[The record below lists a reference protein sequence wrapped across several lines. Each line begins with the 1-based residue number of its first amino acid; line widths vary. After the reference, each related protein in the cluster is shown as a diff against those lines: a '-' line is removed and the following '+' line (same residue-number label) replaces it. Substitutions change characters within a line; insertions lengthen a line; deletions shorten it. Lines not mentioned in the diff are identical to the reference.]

1 MTQHMFP
8 IGIDNFASLIQDTNT
23 KKQHYLF
30 VDKTLMIKEFVD
42 AGDKIALITRPR
54 RFGKT
59 LSLSMMQHFFAE
71 EVDGIPTK
79 GLFEGL
85 AISKHPEVMVLQGQ
99 FPVIFLTLKEVRGK
113 NFEEAYAL
121 LQNVIKKLY
130 NTHYYLL
137 EAKQIKEHQKVD
149 FKKYLDQTASQASYK
164 DALLYLSELLYQ
176 AHGKKVI
183 LLLDEYDT
191 PLHDAHVHGY
201 YEEMRSLIATLF
213 NKAFKGNDYLY
224 KGLIT
229 GILKIVKSSL
239 FSELNN
245 VEVYSC
251 FSSPLYADAFGFTPA
266 ETDDFLDRAGL
277 PQKAHELKEMYNGYQ
292 IEEYILYNPFSIV
305 SFTKNAS
312 IYQKKGTPMEKALVP
327 YWVNSGSTDIIRD
340 LIAHNTDELAQDL
353 DKLLHRATIAIRINP
368 DIILGKSLKSDRTS
382 FWSLMLLAGYMRIEK
397 TAMGN
402 FGEEVYTLSFVNE
415 EVRESMRKIVVNAVT
430 NGRKDQYYN
439 SMDGLIRG
447 DVSAFQTFLED
458 YLQCVPS
465 FLDKGGKHYEQFYH
479 GLVLGMSACLSRSHI
494 VTSNRISGGGIYD
507 ICIEPKDKS
516 QYGIIL
522 ELKVAAKTERL
533 QEVADAALAQIKTLA
548 YKRDLTQRGIK
559 KFILMGVSFNKSEME
574 MRHEVVG

>member
-8 IGIDNFASLIQDTNT
+8 IGIDNFASLIQDSNT
-23 KKQHYLF
+23 EQQHYLF

-59 LSLSMMQHFFAE
+59 LSLSMMQHFFAK
-71 EVDGIPTK
+71 EVDGVATK

-85 AISKHPEVMVLQGQ
+85 AISKHPEVMALQGQ

-137 EAKQIKEHQKVD
+137 DAKQIKEHQKVD
-149 FKKYLDQTASQASYK
+149 FKKYLDHTASQASYK

-176 AHGKKVI
+176 AHGKKVM

-213 NKAFKGNDYLY
+213 NKAFKGNDYLH

-229 GILKIVKSSL
+229 GILQIVKSSL

-245 VEVYSC
+245 VKVYSMI
-251 FSSPLYADAFGFTPA
+251 SSSRYANCFGFTPE
-266 ETDDFLDRAGL
+266 ETDHYLDQAGL
-277 PQKAHELKEMYNGYQ
+277 PQKAHELKEMYNGY
-292 IEEYILYNPFSIV
+292 IVEGYTLYNPLSIIMFADQAT
-305 SFTKNAS
+305 SNTKPIEKS
-312 IYQKKGTPMEKALVP
+312 LDYYWFDSGGT
-327 YWVNSGSTDIIRD
+327 TIIRD
-340 LIAHNTDELAQDL
+340 LIAKNITTLEKDL
-353 DKLLHRATIAIRINP
+353 SQLVNKIPIQSLINP
-368 DIILGKSLKSDRTS
+368 NVILGKSLKTDRSS
-382 FWSLMLLAGYMRIEK
+382 FWSLMLLSGYLKIENK
-397 TAMGN
+397 QFIKPGMYA
-402 FGEEVYTLSFVNE
+402 YTLSFTNE
-415 EVRESMRKIVVNAVT
+415 EIRVSMENIIEEAVS
-430 NGRKDQYYN
+430 NNEQGQYYQAMQDLVTGN
-439 SMDGLIRG
+439 
-447 DVSAFQTFLED
+447 VEAFQFFLED
-458 YLQCVPS
+458 YLVRVPS

-479 GLVLGMSACLSRSHI
+479 GLVLGMSACLSHSHI

-507 ICIEPKDKS
+507 ICIEPKDQS

-522 ELKVAAKTERL
+522 ELKVATKTERL
-533 QEVADAALAQIKTLA
+533 QEVADAALAQIKTLD
-548 YKRDLTQRGIK
+548 YKRDLTTKNIT
-559 KFILMGVSFNKSEME
+559 KFVFIGVSFNKSEME
-574 MRHEVVG
+574 IRYELVG

>member
-1 MTQHMFP
+1 MASYMFP
-8 IGIDNFASLIQDTNT
+8 IGVSDFARLIRHKNT
-23 KKQHYLF
+23 DKQAYLF
-30 VDKTLMIKEFVD
+30 IDKTLMIKEFID
-42 AGDKIALITRPR
+42 AGDEIALITRPR

-59 LSLSMMQHFFAE
+59 LSLSMMQHFFAK
-71 EVDGIPTK
+71 EVDGVATK

-85 AISKHPEVMVLQGQ
+85 AISKHPEVMALQGQ

-137 EAKQIKEHQKVD
+137 DAKQIKEHQKVD

-176 AHGKKVI
+176 AHGKKVM

-213 NKAFKGNDYLY
+213 NKAFKGNDYLH

-229 GILKIVKSSL
+229 GILQIVKSSL

-245 VEVYSC
+245 VKVYSMI
-251 FSSPLYADAFGFTPA
+251 SSSRYANCFGFTPE
-266 ETDDFLDRAGL
+266 ETDHYLDQAGL
-277 PQKAHELKEMYNGYQ
+277 PQKAHELKEMYNGY
-292 IEEYILYNPFSIV
+292 IVEGYTLYNPLSIIMFADQAT
-305 SFTKNAS
+305 SNTKPIEKS
-312 IYQKKGTPMEKALVP
+312 LDYYWFDSGGT
-327 YWVNSGSTDIIRD
+327 TIIRD
-340 LIAHNTDELAQDL
+340 LIAKNITTLEKDL
-353 DKLLHRATIAIRINP
+353 SQLVNKIPIQSLINP
-368 DIILGKSLKSDRTS
+368 NIILGKSLKTDRSS
-382 FWSLMLLAGYMRIEK
+382 FWSLMLLSGYLKIENK
-397 TAMGN
+397 QFIKPGMYA
-402 FGEEVYTLSFVNE
+402 YTLSFTNE
-415 EVRESMRKIVVNAVT
+415 EIRVSMENIIEEAVS
-430 NGRKDQYYN
+430 NNEQGQYYQAMQDLVTGN
-439 SMDGLIRG
+439 
-447 DVSAFQTFLED
+447 VEAFQVFLED
-458 YLQCVPS
+458 YLVRVPS

-479 GLVLGMSACLSRSHI
+479 GLVLGMSACLSHSHI

-507 ICIEPKDKS
+507 ICIEPKDQS

-522 ELKVAAKTERL
+522 ELKVATKTERL

-574 MRHEVVG
+574 IRYEVVG

>member
-1 MTQHMFP
+1 MASYMFP
-8 IGIDNFASLIQDTNT
+8 IGIDNFASLIQDTNPADE
-23 KKQHYLF
+23 HYLF
-30 VDKTLMIKEFVD
+30 IDKTLMIKEFIY

-59 LSLSMMQHFFAE
+59 LSLSMMQHFFAK
-71 EVDGIPTK
+71 EVEGIPTK

-85 AISKHPEVMVLQGQ
+85 AISKHPEVMALQGQ

-113 NFEEAYAL
+113 NFEEAYARL
-121 LQNVIKKLY
+121 KGMIATLFDQ
-130 NTHYYLL
+130 HQYLL
-137 EAKQIKEHQKVD
+137 ASDKMEEHNKEMFRKILWE
-149 FKKYLDQTASQASYK
+149 KAT
-164 DALLYLSELLYQ
+164 Q
-176 AHGKKVI
+176 AHYESSLRFLSHMLFQHTGKKVM

-213 NKAFKGNDYLY
+213 NKAFKGNDYLH

-312 IYQKKGTPMEKALVP
+312 IYQKKGAPMEKALVP
-327 YWVNSGSTDIIRD
+327 YWVNSGSTDIIKD
-340 LIAHNTDELAQDL
+340 LIAHNTEELAQDL

-415 EVRESMRKIVVNAVT
+415 EVLESMRKIVVNTVT
-430 NGRKDQYYN
+430 NGRKDHYYN
-439 SMDGLIRG
+439 SMDALIRG

-465 FLDKGGKHYEQFYH
+465 FFDKAGKHYEQFYH

-507 ICIEPKDKS
+507 ICIEPKDQS

-533 QEVADAALAQIKTLA
+533 QEVADTALAQIKTLA

-559 KFILMGVSFNKSEME
+559 KFVLMGVSFNKSEME
-574 MRHEVVG
+574 MCHEVVG

>member
-8 IGIDNFASLIQDTNT
+8 IGVSDFAKLIRYQDPAGE
-23 KKQHYLF
+23 HYLF
-30 VDKTLMIKEFVD
+30 IDKTLMIKEFIY
-42 AGDKIALITRPR
+42 AGDEIALITRPR

-59 LSLSMMQHFFAE
+59 LSLSMMQHFFAK
-71 EVDGIPTK
+71 EVDGVATK

-85 AISKHPEVMVLQGQ
+85 AISKHPEVMALQGQ

-137 EAKQIKEHQKVD
+137 DAKQIKEHQKVD

-176 AHGKKVI
+176 AHGKKVM

-224 KGLIT
+224 KGLTT
-229 GILKIVKSSL
+229 GILQIVKSSL

-245 VEVYSC
+245 VKVYSMI
-251 FSSPLYADAFGFTPA
+251 SSSRYANCFGFTPE
-266 ETDDFLDRAGL
+266 ETDHYLDQAGL
-277 PQKAHELKEMYNGYQ
+277 PQKAHELKEMYNGY
-292 IEEYILYNPFSIV
+292 IVEGYTLYNPLSIIMFADQAT
-305 SFTKNAS
+305 SNTKPIEKS
-312 IYQKKGTPMEKALVP
+312 LDYYWFDSGGT
-327 YWVNSGSTDIIRD
+327 TIIRD
-340 LIAHNTDELAQDL
+340 LIAKNITTLEKDL
-353 DKLLHRATIAIRINP
+353 SQLVNKIPIQSLINP
-368 DIILGKSLKSDRTS
+368 NVILGKSLKTDRSS
-382 FWSLMLLAGYMRIEK
+382 FWSLMLLSGYLKIENK
-397 TAMGN
+397 QFIKPGMYT
-402 FGEEVYTLSFVNE
+402 YTLSFTNE
-415 EVRESMRKIVVNAVT
+415 EIRVSMENIIEEAVS
-430 NGRKDQYYN
+430 NNEQGQYYQAMQDLVTGN
-439 SMDGLIRG
+439 
-447 DVSAFQTFLED
+447 VEAFQFFLED
-458 YLQCVPS
+458 YLVRVPS

-479 GLVLGMSACLSRSHI
+479 GLVLGMSACLSHSHM

-522 ELKVAAKTERL
+522 ELKVAAKTAKL
-533 QEVADAALAQIKTLA
+533 QKVAETALAQIKTLD
-548 YKRDLTQRGIK
+548 YKRDLTTKGIK
-559 KFILMGVSFNKSEME
+559 KFVLMGVSFNKSEME
-574 MRHEVVG
+574 IRYELVG

>member
-1 MTQHMFP
+1 MASYMFP
-8 IGIDNFASLIQDTNT
+8 IGVSDFARLIRHKDTD
-23 KKQHYLF
+23 KQAYLF
-30 VDKTLMIKEFVD
+30 IDKTLMIKEFID
-42 AGDKIALITRPR
+42 AGDEIALITRPR

-59 LSLSMMQHFFAE
+59 LSLSMMQHFFAK
-71 EVDGIPTK
+71 EVEGIPTK

-85 AISKHPEVMVLQGQ
+85 AISKHPEVMALQGQ

-113 NFEEAYAL
+113 NFEEAYARTQEVIVL
-121 LQNVIKKLY
+121 LFNQFKYLIDTHIDQYDKALIDRIRSKKATQAEYEGSLQFLSRVLFQHT
-130 NTHYYLL
+130 N
-137 EAKQIKEHQKVD
+137 QKVM
-149 FKKYLDQTASQASYK
+149 
-164 DALLYLSELLYQ
+164 
-176 AHGKKVI
+176 

-191 PLHDAHVHGY
+191 PLHDAYTGGY

-213 NKAFKGNDYLY
+213 NKAFKGNDYLH

-292 IEEYILYNPFSIV
+292 IEDQILYNPFSIV

-340 LIAHNTDELAQDL
+340 LIAKNITTLEKDL
-353 DKLLHRATIAIRINP
+353 SQLVNKIPIQSLINP
-368 DIILGKSLKSDRTS
+368 NIILGKNLKTDRSS
-382 FWSLMLLAGYMRIEK
+382 FWSLMLLSGYLKIENK
-397 TAMGN
+397 QFIKPGMYT
-402 FGEEVYTLSFVNE
+402 YTLSFTNE
-415 EVRESMRKIVVNAVT
+415 EIRVSMENIIAEAVS
-430 NGRKDQYYN
+430 NNEQGQYYQAMQDLVTGN
-439 SMDGLIRG
+439 
-447 DVSAFQTFLED
+447 VEAFQVFLED
-458 YLQCVPS
+458 YLVRVPS
-465 FLDKGGKHYEQFYH
+465 FFDKGGKHYEQFYH
-479 GLVLGMSACLSRSHI
+479 GLVLGMSACLSHSHI

-522 ELKVAAKTERL
+522 ELKVATKTERL
-533 QEVADAALAQIKTLA
+533 QEVADTALAQIKTLD
-548 YKRDLTQRGIK
+548 YKRDLTTKGVK

-574 MRHEVVG
+574 IRHELVG

>member
-1 MTQHMFP
+1 MASYMFP
-8 IGIDNFASLIQDTNT
+8 IGVSDFARLIRHKNT
-23 KKQHYLF
+23 DKQAYLF
-30 VDKTLMIKEFVD
+30 IDKTLMIKEFID
-42 AGDKIALITRPR
+42 AGDEIALITRPR

-59 LSLSMMQHFFAE
+59 LSLSMMQHFFAK

-85 AISKHPEVMVLQGQ
+85 AISKHPEVMALQGQ

-113 NFEEAYAL
+113 NFEEAYARL
-121 LQNVIKKLY
+121 KGMIATLFDQ
-130 NTHYYLL
+130 HQYLL
-137 EAKQIKEHQKVD
+137 ASDKMEENNKEIFRKILWE
-149 FKKYLDQTASQASYK
+149 KATQAYYESS
-164 DALLYLSELLYQ
+164 LQFLSHMLFQ
-176 AHGKKVI
+176 HTGKKVM

-213 NKAFKGNDYLY
+213 NKAFKGNDYLH

-312 IYQKKGTPMEKALVP
+312 IYQKKGAPMEKALVP
-327 YWVNSGSTDIIRD
+327 YWVNSGSTDIIKD
-340 LIAHNTDELAQDL
+340 LIAHNTEELAQDL
-353 DKLLHRATIAIRINP
+353 DKLLHRETIAIRINP

-430 NGRKDQYYN
+430 NGRKDHYYN
-439 SMDGLIRG
+439 GMDALIRG

-458 YLQCVPS
+458 YLVRVPS
-465 FLDKGGKHYEQFYH
+465 FFDKAGKHYEQFYH

-507 ICIEPKDKS
+507 ICIEPKDQS

-533 QEVADAALAQIKTLA
+533 QEVAETALAQIKTLG

-559 KFILMGVSFNKSEME
+559 KFVLMGVSFNKSEME
-574 MRHEVVG
+574 MRYEIVG

>member
-113 NFEEAYAL
+113 NFEEAYAR
-121 LQNVIKKLY
+121 
-130 NTHYYLL
+130 
-137 EAKQIKEHQKVD
+137 IKEVIVLLFNQFKYLIDTHIDQYDKALIDRIRSKKATQAEYEGSLQFLSRVLFQHTNQKVM
-149 FKKYLDQTASQASYK
+149 
-164 DALLYLSELLYQ
+164 
-176 AHGKKVI
+176 

-312 IYQKKGTPMEKALVP
+312 IYQKKGAPMEKALVP
-327 YWVNSGSTDIIRD
+327 YWVNSGSTDIIKD
-340 LIAHNTDELAQDL
+340 LIAHNTEELAQDL
-353 DKLLHRATIAIRINP
+353 DKLLHRETIAIRINP
-368 DIILGKSLKSDRTS
+368 DIILGKSLKADRTS

-439 SMDGLIRG
+439 SMDALIRG

-507 ICIEPKDKS
+507 ICIEPKEKS

-533 QEVADAALAQIKTLA
+533 QEVADTALAQIKTLA